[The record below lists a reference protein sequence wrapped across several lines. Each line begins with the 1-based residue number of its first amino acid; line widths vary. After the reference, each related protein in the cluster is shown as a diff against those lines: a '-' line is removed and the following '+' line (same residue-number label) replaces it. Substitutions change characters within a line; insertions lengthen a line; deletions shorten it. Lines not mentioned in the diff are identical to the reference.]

1 VEAIEVYVEHVR
13 NVTSCL
19 MKCQCRF
26 YLIDELR
33 SISTEIFENA
43 NVTVKVY
50 DNEAMS
56 IA

>member
-1 VEAIEVYVEHVR
+1 
-13 NVTSCL
+13 

-43 NVTVKVY
+43 NITVKVY